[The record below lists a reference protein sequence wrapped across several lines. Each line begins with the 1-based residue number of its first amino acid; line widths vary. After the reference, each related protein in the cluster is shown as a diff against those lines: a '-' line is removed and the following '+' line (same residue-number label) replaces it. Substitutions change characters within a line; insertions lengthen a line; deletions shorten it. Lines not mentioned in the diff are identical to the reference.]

1 MKKIFLLLI
10 TMLIIIASCS
20 KTAKIQVAAETAM
33 NQLFK
38 EVARVPESV
47 IVDNIEVKYVDDSLC
62 ILNANFTAKNG
73 LGQESTT
80 KYEYVYLV
88 SMDQAYETYEE
99 EGIDDV
105 YLEPEEFEKEKHGKI
120 YEALCYEEALRY
132 LASIKVMQAGRAVG
146 DKERNDV
153 NIPMVLETGLW
164 EKKQYKDAFNEETDD
179 SYLLLQTN
187 GAFTNSATSG
197 SELTVLLFVD
207 DDIFLR
213 LAEYSS
219 MLVKG
224 DDSYSLIA
232 KGDDGIVHHY
242 RLYND
247 YDGNMSF
254 SSFFGEGEDSFRELL
269 EKGGIITCVM
279 KEITE
284 YGIPS
289 QYYFKFNVT
298 GYNEA
303 IKSIQ

>member
-1 MKKIFLLLI
+1 MKKIFFLFMM
-10 TMLIIIASCS
+10 MLAIASCS
-20 KTAKIQVAAETAM
+20 KTAKIKDAAETAM
-33 NQLFK
+33 PQLFK

-47 IVDNIEVKYVDDSLC
+47 VVDNIEVKYVDDSLC

-80 KYEYVYLV
+80 KYEYIYLV

-99 EGIDDV
+99 EGIGDV
-105 YLEPEEFEKEKHGKI
+105 YLSPEEFEKEKHGKI
-120 YEALCYEEALRY
+120 YESLSYEEALRY
-132 LASIKVMQAGRAVG
+132 LSSIKVMQAGRAVG
-146 DKERNDV
+146 DKERNEV

-164 EKKQYKDAFNEETDD
+164 EKKQYTDAFQEETDD

-197 SELTVLLFVD
+197 SELTALLFVD
-207 DDIFLR
+207 EDNIFLR
-213 LAEYSS
+213 LAEYGSI
-219 MLVKG
+219 LVT
-224 DDSYSLIA
+224 DDGSYSLMA
-232 KGDDGIVHHY
+232 KGDDGVVHYY

-247 YDGNMSF
+247 YNGNMSF
-254 SSFFGEGEDSFRELL
+254 AIFFGEGEDSFRELL
-269 EKGGIITCVM
+269 EKGGIINCVV

-284 YGIPS
+284 YGTPS

-303 IKSIQ
+303 IKFIQ